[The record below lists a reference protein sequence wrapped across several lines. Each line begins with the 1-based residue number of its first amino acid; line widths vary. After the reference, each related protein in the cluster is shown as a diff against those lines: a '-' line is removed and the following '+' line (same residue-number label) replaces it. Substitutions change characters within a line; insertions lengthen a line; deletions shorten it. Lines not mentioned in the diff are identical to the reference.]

1 MLRLKTVIFKSIFPK
16 KVATKEVWPCWNKMG
31 GKFVLGQQEC
41 AIQAEFPSQS
51 NKLGPLVTHLN
62 GCILWLV
69 YYHYTRTFPSK

>member
-1 MLRLKTVIFKSIFPK
+1 MLKQ
-16 KVATKEVWPCWNKMG
+16 G

-62 GCILWLV
+62 GCIL
-69 YYHYTRTFPSK
+69 